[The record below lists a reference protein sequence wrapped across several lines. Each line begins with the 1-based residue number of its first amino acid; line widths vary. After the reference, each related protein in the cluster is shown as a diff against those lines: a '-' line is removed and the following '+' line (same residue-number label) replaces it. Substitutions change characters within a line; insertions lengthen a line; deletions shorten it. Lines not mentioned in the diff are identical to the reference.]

1 MINLGVKI
9 VKIACFCYFC
19 AIQKIL
25 VMIEIKKNSLLY
37 RYVVATVGLFLVS
50 FGVAVS
56 IVVNLGTAPLS
67 CAAYVLNL
75 EFPSISVGTFIF
87 IVNMM
92 YMLVQMLVLRK
103 NF

>member
-1 MINLGVKI
+1 
-9 VKIACFCYFC
+9 
-19 AIQKIL
+19 
-25 VMIEIKKNSLLY
+25 MIEIKKNSLLY

-75 EFPSISVGTFIF
+75 EFPSISVGSFFF
-87 IVNMM
+87 IVYMM
-92 YMLVQMLVLRK
+92 YMLVQMVVLR
-103 NF
+103 